1 MTHFTD
7 PGDQKK
13 TRGKSR
19 KPNVRAP
26 EPLGLFDQFKEPP
39 PTPMRVSSG
48 TSIDAAKSI
57 DPRAM
62 TQRRRVVLRLLNAY
76 KPGLARFQLA
86 SRMGIPDH
94 WCTSTVDAL
103 IKMGKIEE
111 SPTLTVT
118 NPKSGKTCA
127 VLVALESAE
136 MDRAS

>member
-1 MTHFTD
+1 MID
-7 PGDQKK
+7 PGEQK
-13 TRGKSR
+13 RGRGRSR
-19 KPNVRAP
+19 KPQVRAP
-26 EPLGLFDQFKEPP
+26 EPLGLFDTMKVPP
-39 PTPMRVSSG
+39 PAPFQVRSG
-48 TSIDAAKSI
+48 TSIDAAKDI

-94 WCTSTVDAL
+94 WLTSTVDAL
-103 IKMGKIEE
+103 MKMVPPKIEE
-111 SPTLTVT
+111 HPTMTVV
-118 NPKSGKTCA
+118 NPRSGKTCS